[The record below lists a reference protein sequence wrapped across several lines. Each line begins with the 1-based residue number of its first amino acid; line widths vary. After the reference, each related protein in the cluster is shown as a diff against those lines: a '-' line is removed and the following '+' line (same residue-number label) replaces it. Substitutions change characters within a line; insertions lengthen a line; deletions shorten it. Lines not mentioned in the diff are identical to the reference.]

1 MKHIAEREVEL
12 PEAIIGKM
20 LALVKDPSVISLG
33 AGQPDFKTNKSLT
46 DYAKKIIETTSSYAP
61 SEGIKELREAIAKKV
76 WKDNRIKADADNV
89 LVTAGSQEA
98 LLCGFFSTLD
108 VGEQVILPNP
118 GYLAYIPQ
126 IELIDGVPVH
136 VKLEEE
142 DNFELNPDKI
152 REVIDK
158 KRTQVIMLNTP
169 ANPTG
174 TVMPKKLLEEIADIA
189 IENDCFIFAD
199 EAYEKLV
206 YDRKH
211 VSIGSLNGMEDYVAT
226 FQTFS
231 KSHAMCGYRVG
242 YAVGAKD
249 LIGAM
254 SKVHHYTS
262 ISASHLSQ
270 LVALKALQSG
280 DAYTE
285 KMRLE
290 YKRRRDYIV
299 KRLNDMGLKTVMPQG
314 AFYTFSSIKDY
325 TYNSLNFTTELL
337 KKKKVA
343 VVPGSEFGRY
353 GEGYIRCSYA
363 TELSKIKIA
372 MDRLADFLKHYRD

>member
-12 PEAIIGKM
+12 PDAIIGKM
-20 LALVKDPSVISLG
+20 LALVKDPSIISLG
-33 AGQPDFKTNKSLT
+33 AGQPDFKTHKSLT
-46 DYAKKIIETTSSYAP
+46 DYAKRVIENASSYAP
-61 SEGIKELREAIAKKV
+61 SEGMKELREAIAKKV
-76 WKDNRIKADADNV
+76 WKDNRIRANADNV

-98 LLCGFFSTLD
+98 LLCGFFATLD

-126 IELIDGVPVH
+126 IDLVDGVPVH

-142 DNFELNPDKI
+142 ENFELNPDKI

-158 KRTQVIMLNTP
+158 KRTQVIMINTP

-206 YDRKH
+206 YDQKH
-211 VSIGSLNGMEDYVAT
+211 VSIGSLNGMEDHVVT

-270 LVALKALQSG
+270 LVALKALQNG
-280 DAYTE
+280 DSYTE
-285 KMRLE
+285 KMRQE
-290 YKRRRDYIV
+290 YKRRRNYIV
-299 KRLNDMGLKTVMPQG
+299 KRLNDMGLKTVMPGG
-314 AFYTFSSIKDY
+314 AFYTFSNIKSY
-325 TYNSLNFTTELL
+325 SYNSMNFAMDLL
-337 KKKKVA
+337 KEKKVA
-343 VVPGSEFGRY
+343 VIPGSEFGRH
-353 GEGYIRCSYA
+353 GEGFIRCSYA
-363 TELSKIKIA
+363 TELSKIKTA
-372 MDRLADFLKHYRD
+372 MDRLEEFLKHYKN